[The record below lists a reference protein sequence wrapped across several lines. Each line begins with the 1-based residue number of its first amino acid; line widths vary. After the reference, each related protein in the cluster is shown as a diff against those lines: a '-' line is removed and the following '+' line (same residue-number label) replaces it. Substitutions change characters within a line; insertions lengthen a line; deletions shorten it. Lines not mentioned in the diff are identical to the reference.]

1 MKILCVGRNYVD
13 HAKEMNSPVPDQPL
27 LFIKPASSL
36 ARHLDKMPIPTFTNN
51 LHYEAEWVLRLGKDC
66 INPDENNAHSFIDAM
81 TIGIDLTARDI
92 QSQLKKKGHPW
103 EISKSWDGAA
113 IVGEFIPFS
122 TPVTFDLSINSKIVQ
137 KGDSQ
142 NMIFSITDII
152 MYASQFF
159 TLQKGDLIFTG
170 TPEGVGPIHSGDVLE
185 ANLNGQQLLLASFQ

>member
-13 HAKEMNSPVPDQPL
+13 HAKEMNSPVPEQPL

-36 ARHLDKMPIPTFTNN
+36 AEQLEKMPIPTFTDN

-66 INPDENNAHSFIDAM
+66 INPDENNAYSFIDAM
-81 TIGIDLTARDI
+81 TVGIDLTARDI

-103 EISKSWDGAA
+103 EIAKSWDGAA
-113 IVGEFIPFS
+113 IVGDFIPFS
-122 TPVTFDLSINSKIVQ
+122 TPVTFDLSINNKIVQ
-137 KGDSQ
+137 KGNSQ
-142 NMIFSITDII
+142 DMIFSITDII
-152 MYASQFF
+152 IYASQFF